1 MATSYDYIV
10 VGGGTAGSVVASK
23 LHEKLP
29 TASILVLEAGEETV
43 GHPATSE
50 PLKGVMAHKSELDW
64 NFTTV
69 PQPSFGD
76 RACYQAA
83 GKGLGGS
90 TAINYGTWTRGPK
103 ADYDRWAT
111 LVGDAR
117 WSYNHL
123 LPYFPKTKTRSA
135 VDDVAREP
143 PVHPNTIF
151 TAKPSE
157 SHPDRRYP
165 LRDAMLEAWKRNG
178 VKHIADANSG
188 YPIGIS
194 ERVENFNQ
202 GKRQFAHRIY
212 SLDGIKIL
220 TRSTVARIKIQ
231 KGSSGRESAVAT
243 GVELISGLKLTA
255 KKEVIISAGAYNS
268 PKILMLSGVG
278 PAKAL
283 TRHGI
288 EAIVDSPE
296 VGQNFHDHTAVPI
309 AWKLRDPGMNTSFP
323 DTMNH
328 PVLKLGWASDWVVF
342 AGLENKVLRDAIVK
356 DDINLLEPF
365 SQLLLNPHLCFTE
378 TLNFYAPAG
387 TKVADMDTP
396 MDGSHISSTILGI
409 SPISRGTISLAS
421 RDPLAQPI
429 IDPNY
434 YSTEVDRVAIR
445 TAVRK
450 AIQVYTSEPLKGLIE
465 GEAPPPGYTP
475 LTEHSSDREI
485 DDRVKRVGITFFHP
499 AGSCAMGMV
508 VDNECRVY
516 GVKNLRVVDASVFP
530 TPIAA
535 HLQQAVYALG
545 ERVVDFMV
553 ARI

>member
-10 VGGGTAGSVVASK
+10 VGGGTAGCVIASK

-43 GHPATSE
+43 GHSATEE
-50 PLKGVMAHKSELDW
+50 PLKAMMAHKSELDW
-64 NFTTV
+64 NLSTV
-69 PQPSFGD
+69 PQTSLGD
-76 RACYQAA
+76 RVCYQGA

-117 WSYNHL
+117 WSYKQL
-123 LPYFPKTKTRSA
+123 LPYFPKTATRSA
-135 VDDVAREP
+135 TERGAFNP
-143 PVHPNTIF
+143 AASPGTMY
-151 TAKPSE
+151 TATPSQ
-157 SHPDRRYP
+157 SHPERKYP
-165 LRDAMLEAWKRNG
+165 LRGPMLAAWKNNG
-178 VKHIADANSG
+178 VKYISDANSG
-188 YPIGIS
+188 YPMGIS

-202 GKRQFAHRIY
+202 GKRQFAHQIY
-212 SLDGIKIL
+212 SLKGIKIL

-231 KGSSGRESAVAT
+231 KASSSRGDAVAT

-255 KKEVIISAGAYNS
+255 KKEVIISAGTYNS
-268 PKILMLSGVG
+268 PKILMLSGIG
-278 PAKAL
+278 PAKHL
-283 TRHGI
+283 SKHGI
-288 EAIVDSPE
+288 DAIVDSPE
-296 VGQNFHDHTAVPI
+296 VGQNFHDHMAVPL
-309 AWKLRDPGMNTSFP
+309 AWQLRGRGLNPPFQEA
-323 DTMNH
+323 MNH
-328 PVLKLGWASDWVVF
+328 PIWKLGWASDWTVS
-342 AGLENKVLRDAIVK
+342 AGIDNSVLRKAIVK

-378 TLNFYAPAG
+378 TLNFYTPAG
-387 TKVADMDTP
+387 TTVAEMDTP
-396 MDGSHISSTILGI
+396 MDGSHISSTILGL

-434 YSTEVDRVAIR
+434 YSTEVDRVAMRI
-445 TAVRK
+445 AIRK
-450 AIQVYTSEPLKGLIE
+450 AIQVYTSEPLTSFIE
-465 GEAPPPGYTP
+465 GESPPAGFPP
-475 LTEHSSDREI
+475 LTRFRWTGRSMSGFGGW
-485 DDRVKRVGITFFHP
+485 VLVFSHP

-508 VDNECRVY
+508 VDSECRVY
-516 GVKNLRVVDASVFP
+516 GVKNLRVADASVLP

-535 HLQQAVYALG
+535 HLQQAVYAIG
-545 ERVVDFMV
+545 ARVVDFMV